1 MRSGKKRHFPH
12 ADRRCAFFHT
22 SLDVDNPQSSPSN
35 TPRLLQCQCKEGV
48 GVIGGITEWL
58 GQDVDLGPFMSYQI
72 SRTYLLTMTF
82 HIFYYC
88 LNMKGQPKGRKTKSC
103 IINAQIALK
112 PIFHFPSNCIPWL
125 HLDYLLFFFL
135 MDTLVVFRIKD
146 YQWKWRGTEH
156 ISFVKLQD

>member
-1 MRSGKKRHFPH
+1 MTWLKSHNLKSGMMWEHDEVWQKRHFPH

-35 TPRLLQCQCKEGV
+35 TPRLLQCQCKDGV
-48 GVIGGITEWL
+48 GVIRGITEGL

-88 LNMKGQPKGRKTKSC
+88 LNMKGQPKGGQ
-103 IINAQIALK
+103 NLA
-112 PIFHFPSNCIPWL
+112 
-125 HLDYLLFFFL
+125 
-135 MDTLVVFRIKD
+135 
-146 YQWKWRGTEH
+146 
-156 ISFVKLQD
+156 